1 LPRQLF
7 GDQRSGNTTADDQR
21 VALQVLA
28 YIGSGALPGMRKPR
42 RTAAA
47 QIGLLGVVG
56 FKGINGDSV
65 AWNWSISGAFS
76 LTVIEL

>member
-1 LPRQLF
+1 LPRQLL
-7 GDQRSGNTTADDQR
+7 GDQRSGNATADDQR

-47 QIGLLGVVG
+47 QIGLLGVVELEAV
-56 FKGINGDSV
+56 NGDSV
-65 AWNWSISGAFS
+65 ARN
-76 LTVIEL
+76 